1 MNSTDQND
9 KTRIITEGLNANSEE
24 NQLNNE
30 SNEAQPKKNFPPK
43 QEKNTGISKGAFAA
57 GVAAAGIGGVAAG
70 TVFSEEIKGTVTGD
84 NHSSATSDEA
94 VGKGAE
100 HVEAVEA
107 VESTASSSVDVSQ
120 LVDQHEVLQDT
131 SNEHA
136 NEIHMDISNAEG
148 HYEVVL
154 SDLNADGIADSMS
167 ANAEMVDGSHITFSA
182 SGTALTELMQN
193 EGFELA
199 DSTDYIQ
206 EANSGYFESF
216 DASSFGAA
224 DYEIQSGDTL
234 SEIAE
239 ANGTSVA
246 HIMELNPDI
255 ADPNVIFA
263 GDNILLPQNDV
274 VSGPYDGWRPEWSES
289 SSDFESLETETY
301 NVTGESDYSDSYE
314 AAYSEEGYDSTDEQ
328 TDSTNYDSVDWES
341 FEDQPVDDYSSYLG
355 QEDFASYDSPESY
368 YDSGEMNGFD
378 FI

>member
-1 MNSTDQND
+1 
-9 KTRIITEGLNANSEE
+9 
-24 NQLNNE
+24 
-30 SNEAQPKKNFPPK
+30 
-43 QEKNTGISKGAFAA
+43 
-57 GVAAAGIGGVAAG
+57 
-70 TVFSEEIKGTVTGD
+70 
-84 NHSSATSDEA
+84 
-94 VGKGAE
+94 
-100 HVEAVEA
+100 
-107 VESTASSSVDVSQ
+107 
-120 LVDQHEVLQDT
+120 
-131 SNEHA
+131 
-136 NEIHMDISNAEG
+136 
-148 HYEVVL
+148 
-154 SDLNADGIADSMS
+154 
-167 ANAEMVDGSHITFSA
+167 MVDGSHITFSA

-355 QEDFASYDSPESY
+355 QEDFASYDSPDSY